1 MRRFFDFIQ
10 ISLLLTALILSGC
23 ATPSRDALAPIRPSQ
38 LPRFSD
44 DMHFDGLE
52 HSIRQSIAY
61 LSEKPPDKMFE
72 FGNDR
77 YTAAHM
83 IRSLE
88 VFRDFI
94 RSRPSSKAVQQFLKK
109 NYLVYRCS
117 GKDGSRQV
125 LYTGYYEPF
134 LRGTAERSG
143 PYTVPV
149 FGRPADLVR
158 IDLSLFS
165 DRFAGEMITGRLTD
179 LTLLPYYDRQQIEK
193 DKLLEGQAPV
203 LAWLKDPVD
212 LFFLQIQGS
221 GRIFLD
227 TGAVLNVHYDS
238 TNGHPYR
245 SIGKLLIEE
254 GKIPKEKMSMQQI
267 RAYLRDHPDERD
279 AILFYNPSYVFFK
292 LEPDGPIGYLDV
304 KLTPGRSI
312 AVDYRLFPLPALA
325 YIETEKPLVGGSGE
339 IIRWEKFSR
348 FAVSQDTGGAIRGPA
363 RSDLFWGNGTYAEIA
378 AGHMQHWGQ
387 LYFLVLKP
395 GKDSPPLTLGD
406 AGH

>member
-1 MRRFFDFIQ
+1 MDLFLIF
-10 ISLLLTALILSGC
+10 LLLPALILSGC
-23 ATPSRDALAPIRPSQ
+23 AAPTREALVPVRPSQ
-38 LPRFSD
+38 QPRFAD

-61 LSEKPPDKMFE
+61 LTDVPPDKE
-72 FGNDR
+72 FVFGKDR
-77 YTAAHM
+77 YAAAHL
-83 IRSLE
+83 ITSLE
-88 VFRDFI
+88 TFLTFI
-94 RSRPSSKAVQQFLKK
+94 TSRPTAKEIQRFLRE
-109 NYLVYRCS
+109 NYRVYRCS
-117 GKDGSRQV
+117 GKDGTRQV
-125 LYTGYYEPF
+125 LFTGYYEPF
-134 LRGTAERSG
+134 LRGKAEKNG
-143 PYTVPV
+143 PYTVPI
-149 FGRPADLVR
+149 FGRPDDLIR
-158 IDLSLFS
+158 IDLSQFS
-165 DRFAGEMITGRLTD
+165 DRFAGETITGRMTD

-193 DKLLEGQAPV
+193 DGQLEGRAPV

-227 TGAVLNVHYDS
+227 DGAVLNVHYDS

-254 GKIPKEKMSMQQI
+254 GKIPREEMSMQKI
-267 RAYLRDHPDERD
+267 REYLHHHPEERET
-279 AILFYNPSYVFFK
+279 ILFHNPSYVFFK
-292 LEPDGPIGYLDV
+292 LEPEGPIGYLEV

-312 AVDYRLFPLPALA
+312 AVDHRLFPLPALA

-339 IIRWEKFSR
+339 ITRWEKFSR

-395 GKDSPPLTLGD
+395 EADS
-406 AGH
+406 H

>member
-1 MRRFFDFIQ
+1 MRRIIDLTWLAW
-10 ISLLLTALILSGC
+10 LLLPIFIMCGC
-23 ATPSRDALAPIRPSQ
+23 AAPTLEALVPVRPSR
-38 LPRFSD
+38 LPRFAD

-61 LSEKPPDKMFE
+61 LNRVPSDKEFV

-77 YTAAHM
+77 YSAAHM
-83 IRSLE
+83 ILSLE
-88 VFRDFI
+88 TFI
-94 RSRPSSKAVQQFLKK
+94 TFIHSRPSSGQIRQFLRE
-109 NYLVYRCS
+109 NYRVYRS
-117 GKDGSRQV
+117 AGKDGNRQV
-125 LYTGYYEPF
+125 LFTGYYEPF
-134 LRGTAERSG
+134 LKGTAERNG
-143 PYTVPV
+143 AYTIPIL
-149 FGRPADLVR
+149 GRPDDLVR

-165 DRFAGEMITGRLTD
+165 ERFTGETIVGRLAD
-179 LTLLPYYDRQQIEK
+179 FTLVPYYDRRQIEQNGF
-193 DKLLEGQAPV
+193 LNGRAPV

-221 GRIFLD
+221 GRIFLNN
-227 TGAVLNVHYDS
+227 GAVLNVHYDS

-245 SIGKLLIEE
+245 SIGRLLIDE
-254 GKIPKEKMSMQQI
+254 GKIPKSEMSMQQI
-267 RAYLRDHPDERD
+267 RTYLHNHPEERET
-279 AILFYNPSYVFFK
+279 ILYHNPSYVFFK
-292 LEPDGPIGYLDV
+292 LETDGPIGYLEV

-378 AGHMQHWGQ
+378 AGHMQHKGK

-395 GKDSPPLTLGD
+395 DRDASPE
-406 AGH
+406 AAQ

>member
-1 MRRFFDFIQ
+1 MRSTMRPIIQ
-10 ISLLLTALILSGC
+10 CTLINLLLAVLILSGC
-23 ATPSRDALAPIRPSQ
+23 AAPTREALVPLSPSQ
-38 LPRFSD
+38 QPRFAD

-61 LSEKPPDKMFE
+61 LSEVPPDREFV

-77 YTAAHM
+77 YPATHM
-83 IRSLE
+83 IASLE
-88 VFRDFI
+88 TFLSFVGN
-94 RSRPSSKAVQQFLKK
+94 RPSSKEIRQFLRQ
-109 NYLVYRCS
+109 NYRVYRCS
-117 GKDGSRQV
+117 GKDGNREV
-125 LYTGYYEPF
+125 LFTGYYEPF
-134 LRGTAERSG
+134 LRGTAKKNGSFS
-143 PYTVPV
+143 VPV
-149 FGRPADLVR
+149 FGRPDDLVR

-165 DRFAGEMITGRLTD
+165 DRFAGETITGRMTD
-179 LTLLPYYDRQQIEK
+179 LTLLPYYDRRQIEK
-193 DKLLEGQAPV
+193 DGLLQGHAPV
-203 LAWLKDPVD
+203 LAWLQDPVD

-227 TGAVLNVHYDS
+227 DGTVLNVHYDS

-254 GKIPKEKMSMQQI
+254 GKIPKEEMSMQQI
-267 RAYLRDHPDERD
+267 RAYLRDHPEERET
-279 AILFYNPSYVFFK
+279 ILFHNPSYVFFK
-292 LEPDGPIGYLDV
+292 LESDGPIGYLEV

-378 AGHMQHWGQ
+378 AGHMQHRGR
-387 LYFLVLKP
+387 LFFLVLKP
-395 GKDSPPLTLGD
+395 EKD
-406 AGH
+406 